1 MGLTRKQK
9 QEKWEA
15 REAKIKPV
23 LEVAIAQ
30 HRRQRK
36 QESADVRSHQR
47 PYNKIIAKVIDGDKG
62 DREDSNPFW
71 NVDDATQPLVD
82 KVTKQLKALNE
93 HLTKSLVRYD
103 DIVLP
108 KEWESSGSVYEDLL
122 ERQAYFIA
130 GTIEMVGRYIKDV
143 EEDKTKLDLLRL
155 IKSQLR
161 DQINLQGRESIGLP
175 RYGEMEPTT
184 GNFDKDG
191 NPDER
196 IRRLLE
202 RAKRQEVV
210 I

>member
-1 MGLTRKQK
+1 MGLTREQK
-9 QEKWEA
+9 QAKYEA

-36 QESADVRSHQR
+36 QESADVRIHQR

-62 DREDSNPFW
+62 GREDSSHFW

-108 KEWESSGSVYEDLL
+108 KESSGSVYEDLL

-161 DQINLQGRESIGLP
+161 DHIHLQGRESIGLS

-184 GNFDKDG
+184 GDFDKDG
-191 NPDER
+191 NPNDKVKG
-196 IRRLLE
+196 LLE
-202 RAKRQEVV
+202 RAKLQEVV